1 MSAEEQEKNAHI
13 LVMDD
18 DLSMQTLLRRF
29 LGKFYQVDVCGDGLE
44 VMTFLQEGQIPDVI
58 LADLN
63 TPHLG
68 GLELLAQL
76 KASDFF
82 NSIPVIILSADDRS
96 DMRIKC
102 LEGGAE
108 DFVMKPFNPREL
120 VARLN
125 VVLRRVGK

>member
-1 MSAEEQEKNAHI
+1 MSVEEQEKNAHI

-29 LGKFYQVDVCGDGLE
+29 LGKSYYVDVCGDGLE
-44 VMTFLQEGQIPDVI
+44 VLTFLQNGKIPDVI

-63 TPHLG
+63 TPNLG
-68 GLELLAQL
+68 GLELLEQL

-82 NSIPVIILSADDRS
+82 NSIPVIILSADERS